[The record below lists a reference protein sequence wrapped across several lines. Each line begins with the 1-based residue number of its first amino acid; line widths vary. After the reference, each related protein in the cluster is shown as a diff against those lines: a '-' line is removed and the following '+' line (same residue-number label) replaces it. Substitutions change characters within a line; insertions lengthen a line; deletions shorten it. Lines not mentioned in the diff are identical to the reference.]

1 MSVLYPA
8 YLYQSLGDRFPTIS
22 TPTINSI
29 DVVSHTMNIRP
40 ATTED
45 ILSIQTV
52 AEHSWENNYD
62 ILTRET
68 ARETVAEW
76 YSKDRLRTDIESDT
90 SLVLVAD
97 EERIVGFSHS
107 AWSGEEETN
116 PAVGTILRL
125 YVDPDHRRTGIGSRL
140 FEETRTALTEYGI
153 ERIEAMVLAANEPG
167 NDFYRTAGFEQIE
180 TGETVIG
187 GETYPENIY
196 RATNDSI

>member
-1 MSVLYPA
+1 
-8 YLYQSLGDRFPTIS
+8 
-22 TPTINSI
+22 
-29 DVVSHTMNIRP
+29 MNIRP
-40 ATTED
+40 ATTTD
-45 ILSIQTV
+45 ISPIQTI

-76 YSKDRLRTDIESDT
+76 YSEDRLRTDIESDT

-97 EERIVGFSHS
+97 EEGIVGFSHS
-107 AWSGEEETN
+107 AWSGEEDTDPEEENTD
-116 PAVGTILRL
+116 PDVGTILRL

-140 FEETRTALTEYGI
+140 LEETRAVLTEHDL
-153 ERIEAMVLAANEPG
+153 EQIEAMVLAANEPG
-167 NDFYRTAGFEQIE
+167 NDFYRTAGFERIE

-196 RATNDSI
+196 RDTANKNI